1 MEPEFWQQR
10 WREDRTGF
18 HQSKVN
24 SRLRHLFPTLG
35 LAPGVEVFVPLCGKS
50 LDMLWLHEQG
60 YRVFGVE
67 LSEKA
72 VTAFFDENELSYR
85 ARTSGEA
92 VLFEGTAA
100 ATGIRLLV
108 GDFFA
113 IAPDSLS
120 GVAGFY
126 DRAALI
132 AMPEH
137 MRGAYVAQ
145 LARSLPAACPGLMLT
160 IDYDQSRM
168 KGPPFA
174 APDSATRALLDPHFT
189 VEELA
194 HASGPE
200 KLGNL
205 AERGLETLDEYAY
218 GLLRRA

>member
-1 MEPEFWQQR
+1 MEAEFWQQR

-35 LAPGVEVFVPLCGKS
+35 LAPGADVFVPLCGKS

-72 VTAFFDENELSYR
+72 VQAFFDENELRYR
-85 ARTSGEA
+85 RQPSGGA

-100 ATGIRLLV
+100 ATGIRLLA

-113 IAPDSLS
+113 IECDSLA

-132 AMPEH
+132 AMPER
-137 MRGAYVAQ
+137 MRADYVAQ
-145 LARSLPAACPGLMLT
+145 LGRILPAACPGLLLT
-160 IDYDQSRM
+160 IDYDQSKM
-168 KGPPFA
+168 EGPPFA

-189 VEELA
+189 VVELA
-194 HASGPE
+194 HGNGPE

-205 AERGLETLDEYAY
+205 AKRGLDTLDEYAY
-218 GLLRRA
+218 GLQRRS